1 MLFNL
6 TVISNFDCRLF
17 CWSIW
22 MLWARMSSWMSCL
35 YCSLFSAQLWSR
47 LLSRCCPNNGGGAV
61 NVFQSSLKGIFVD
74 DCSRY
79 LASRLFGKFKLKGG
93 GEIWL
98 IDGVDGSDNVSG
110 SDEDVVVSVEISI
123 GSFTKFS
130 SPCVNDVLSNMVV
143 VMLGFGGLKGFS
155 RICLDVGV
163 EPK

>member
-1 MLFNL
+1 M
-6 TVISNFDCRLF
+6 
-17 CWSIW
+17 
-22 MLWARMSSWMSCL
+22 
-35 YCSLFSAQLWSR
+35 
-47 LLSRCCPNNGGGAV
+47 

-123 GSFTKFS
+123 GSLTKFS
-130 SPCVNDVLSNMVV
+130 SPCVNECVV
-143 VMLGFGGLKGFS
+143 QYGSRDAGFGGLKGFS
-155 RICLDVGV
+155 RICSDVGV

>member
-1 MLFNL
+1 
-6 TVISNFDCRLF
+6 
-17 CWSIW
+17 
-22 MLWARMSSWMSCL
+22 MSCL

-47 LLSRCCPNNGGGAV
+47 LLSGCCPNNGGGAV
-61 NVFQSSLKGIFVD
+61 NVFQSILKGIFID

-123 GSFTKFS
+123 GSLIKFG
-130 SPCVNDVLSNMVV
+130 SPCVNECVVQYGSRDVWFV
-143 VMLGFGGLKGFS
+143 GLKG
-155 RICLDVGV
+155 
-163 EPK
+163 

>member
-1 MLFNL
+1 
-6 TVISNFDCRLF
+6 
-17 CWSIW
+17 
-22 MLWARMSSWMSCL
+22 MSCL

-61 NVFQSSLKGIFVD
+61 NIFQSSLKGLFVD

-79 LASRLFGKFKLKGG
+79 LASRLFGG

-123 GSFTKFS
+123 GSMIQFG
-130 SPCVNDVLSNMVV
+130 SPCVNECVVQYGSRDV
-143 VMLGFGGLKGFS
+143 
-155 RICLDVGV
+155 
-163 EPK
+163 

>member
-1 MLFNL
+1 M
-6 TVISNFDCRLF
+6 
-17 CWSIW
+17 
-22 MLWARMSSWMSCL
+22 
-35 YCSLFSAQLWSR
+35 
-47 LLSRCCPNNGGGAV
+47 

-123 GSFTKFS
+123 GS
-130 SPCVNDVLSNMVV
+130 
-143 VMLGFGGLKGFS
+143 
-155 RICLDVGV
+155 
-163 EPK
+163 

>member
-1 MLFNL
+1 
-6 TVISNFDCRLF
+6 
-17 CWSIW
+17 
-22 MLWARMSSWMSCL
+22 MSCR
-35 YCSLFSAQLWSR
+35 YCNLLSAQLWRR

-61 NVFQSSLKGIFVD
+61 NVFQSSLKGIFID

-98 IDGVDGSDNVSG
+98 IDGSDNVSG

-123 GSFTKFS
+123 GSLTKFN
-130 SPCVNDVLSNMVV
+130 SPCVNECVV
-143 VMLGFGGLKGFS
+143 QYGSGDAWFGGLKGFS
-155 RICLDVGV
+155 RICSDVGV